1 MNDKIA
7 SDNMNLSYY
16 LEMFKMFIHVFN
28 VFSNLLFD
36 ILWKYVKYVFVK
48 ILFFNLKY
56 KKE

>member
-36 ILWKYVKYVFVK
+36 IL
-48 ILFFNLKY
+48 
-56 KKE
+56 